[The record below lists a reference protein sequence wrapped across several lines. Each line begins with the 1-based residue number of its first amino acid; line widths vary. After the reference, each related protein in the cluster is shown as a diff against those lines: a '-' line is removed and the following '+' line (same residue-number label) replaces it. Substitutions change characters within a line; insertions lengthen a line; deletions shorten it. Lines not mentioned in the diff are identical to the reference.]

1 MNHSAGYASRL
12 LAHEPLHM
20 AKLLI
25 TTIDKPEIDYVK
37 DPWVNM
43 TDDNEEYFAETLE
56 RIAAICTDRYMYLKI
71 K

>member
-1 MNHSAGYASRL
+1 
-12 LAHEPLHM
+12 M

-25 TTIDKPEIDYVK
+25 TTIEKPEIDYIK

-56 RIAAICTDRYMYLKI
+56 RIAAICTDRYIYLKNFNP
-71 K
+71 